1 MLRVVRRIKFSGI
14 LFCGVTV
21 KQSDEEAS
29 HTRQESDVFKMNR
42 QQDTLVLR
50 GRIVGMRESG
60 RSIRNI
66 GHDLGISKTTVSLW
80 VKRWEEE
87 GNLNNRPKGRPP
99 RKTTAEQD
107 RRIVEAAENS
117 PMKNAVALREELQLD
132 VSAETVRRRLH
143 AEGIH
148 HRTPA
153 TKQLLTARHREG
165 RLRFAEAHV
174 QEDLDY
180 WARVIFT
187 DEKTF
192 SSTSHGKLHCWRKN
206 NTR

>member
-1 MLRVVRRIKFSGI
+1 MLVF
-14 LFCGVTV
+14 GVAISPSLTFTV
-21 KQSDEEAS
+21 KQSEEEGS
-29 HTRQESDVFKMNR
+29 HSHQTPEVCRMNR

-50 GRIVGMRESG
+50 GRIVGMRETG
-60 RSIRNI
+60 MSIRNI
-66 GHDLGISKTTVSLW
+66 AENLGISKSTVSLW
-80 VKRWEEE
+80 LKRWEEE
-87 GNLNNRPKGRPP
+87 GNINNRPRGRPP

-107 RRIVEAAENS
+107 RLIVESAENN
-117 PMKNAVALREELQLD
+117 PMNNAVALREELQLD
-132 VSAETVRRRLH
+132 VSVQTVRRRLH

-153 TKQLLTARHREG
+153 TKQFLTARHREG

-180 WARVIFT
+180 WAHVIFT

-192 SSTSHGKLHCWRKN
+192 SSTNHGKLHCWRRN

>member
-1 MLRVVRRIKFSGI
+1 
-14 LFCGVTV
+14 
-21 KQSDEEAS
+21 
-29 HTRQESDVFKMNR
+29 MNR

-60 RSIRNI
+60 MSIRNI
-66 GHDLGISKTTVSLW
+66 AENLGISKKTVSLW
-80 VKRWEEE
+80 LKRWEEE
-87 GNLNNRPKGRPP
+87 GNLNNRPRGRPP

-107 RRIVEAAENS
+107 RLIVESAENN
-117 PMKNAVALREELQLD
+117 PMNNAVALREELQLY
-132 VSAETVRRRLH
+132 VSVQTVRRRLH

-153 TKQLLTARHREG
+153 TKQFLTARHREG

-192 SSTSHGKLHCWRKN
+192 SSTNHGKLHCWRKN

>member
-107 RRIVEAAENS
+107 RRIVEAAENG